1 MEKMYEELCKVF
13 GSTPSIDEERMLEI
27 IKQKVQDDTIVDEVK
42 YCLRTEMIMCPKCG
56 YPHMMMLVFSRGD
69 HCPDCGWVDRDAEEM
84 RNRYVSVR
92 KSLDSAIASGLSITS
107 TELNPKDL
115 KVLLAYMN
123 GEKL

>member
-1 MEKMYEELCKVF
+1 
-13 GSTPSIDEERMLEI
+13 
-27 IKQKVQDDTIVDEVK
+27 
-42 YCLRTEMIMCPKCG
+42 
-56 YPHMMMLVFSRGD
+56 
-69 HCPDCGWVDRDAEEM
+69 M